1 MDAIFSRRSI
11 RKYSDRQVP
20 EELIRK
26 VLAAGMN
33 APSAGNEQPWQFIV
47 IKDKNMLKQAAE
59 CSPYARAA
67 AEAPAAI
74 LVCGDLSQEKYPGYW
89 VQDCSAAVE
98 NMLIE
103 IHSLGLGSVWLGV
116 HPMPEREEYLR
127 RLFSLPGKIIPFAL
141 LPVGYPAQQLP
152 AVDRFN
158 PDRVHYEKW

>member
-11 RKYSDRQVP
+11 RKYTDQQVP
-20 EELIRK
+20 EELIK
-26 VLAAGMN
+26 QILAAGMN

-47 IKDKNMLKQAAE
+47 IRDKDTLKKAAG

-67 AEAPAAI
+67 AEAPAGI
-74 LVCGDLSQEKYPGYW
+74 LVCGDLSLEKYPGYW

-103 IHSLGLGSVWLGV
+103 INSLGLGSVWLGV

-127 RLFSLPGKIIPFAL
+127 KFFSLPAKIIPFAL

-152 AVDRFN
+152 AADRF
-158 PDRVHYEKW
+158 DQARVHYEKW